1 MNARDSN
8 DNTSL
13 MGAAAH
19 GKLETCDF
27 LIKSRGDLNAL
38 DRIGATALMKVCV
51 CAGARVCVCKR
62 ERKVA

>member
-1 MNARDSN
+1 MNVRDSN

-13 MGAAAH
+13 MGAAAY

-27 LIKSRGDLNAL
+27 LIKSRADLNAL

-51 CAGARVCVCKR
+51 CEDARV
-62 ERKVA
+62 